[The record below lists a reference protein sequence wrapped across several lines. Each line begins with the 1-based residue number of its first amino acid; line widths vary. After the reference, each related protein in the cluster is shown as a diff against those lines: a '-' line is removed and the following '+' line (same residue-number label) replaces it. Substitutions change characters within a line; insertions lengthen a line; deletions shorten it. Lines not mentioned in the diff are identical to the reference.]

1 MKKLV
6 LTHTSNSLINSF
18 NNIFLGIYFLKL
30 TNGNVTGVITFYLVK
45 FLCTPI
51 FSYIVCNLINK
62 KNMVNIYRLGIFFNA
77 LTFVVLFLVGSKIV
91 NYIYL
96 FAIITSFI
104 AMLYWQPYKNMIY
117 NFDGDDN
124 YRKFNAYN
132 NIASNIISILSTLGM
147 GYIITNLSYLYAF
160 AIIFVI
166 SFIAFMITFKFDEK
180 DVKINKFEN
189 TNVIKLIKDEN
200 AKKIYKMVFY
210 EGMGYCGALTTAIQ
224 LVIYLNL
231 GSEFSLGYWNA
242 IFSLLGI
249 ITAFIVRKYLKKER
263 YVISYIISATSIIVA
278 IIPILFS
285 KAFNYFIIY
294 NIIFN
299 IAYQVTS
306 ILMNTVAF
314 NVKNMKLLNECKLE
328 YTFLQESIHAL
339 GKIAGELILL
349 VIVAFDYSLQ
359 NMQIIVGILS
369 ATILLQAL
377 EYKKF
382 INNKR
387 CEKKEKSIC

>member
-1 MKKLV
+1 MEKLI
-6 LTHTSNSLINSF
+6 LAHTSNSLISSF

-30 TNGNVTGVITFYLVK
+30 TNGNVSSVILFYLIR

-62 KNMVNIYRLGIFFNA
+62 KSIVNIYRLGIFFNA
-77 LTFVVLFLVGSKIV
+77 LTFVVLFFAGNRIV

-96 FAIITSFI
+96 FAIVTSFI

-117 NFDGDDN
+117 NFNGDDN
-124 YRKFNAYN
+124 YRKFNAYT

-147 GYIITNLSYLYAF
+147 GYIITNLSYIYAF

-166 SFIAFMITFKFDEK
+166 SFVAFVITFKFNNK
-180 DVKINKFEN
+180 DVKVNKFEN
-189 TNVIKLIKDEN
+189 NNVIKLLKDEN
-200 AKKIYKMVFY
+200 AKRIYRMVFY

-249 ITAFIVRKYLKKER
+249 ISAFIVRKYLKKEK
-263 YVISYIISATSIIVA
+263 YVIFYIISAISIIIA

-285 KAFNYFIIY
+285 KSFNYFILY

-314 NVKNMKLLNECKLE
+314 NVKKMKLLNECKLE
-328 YTFLQESIHAL
+328 YTFLQESIHAV
-339 GKIAGELILL
+339 GKITGELILL
-349 VIVAFDYSLQ
+349 VVVIFDYNLQ
-359 NMQIIVGILS
+359 NIQMIVGILS

-382 INNKR
+382 INSK
-387 CEKKEKSIC
+387 CV